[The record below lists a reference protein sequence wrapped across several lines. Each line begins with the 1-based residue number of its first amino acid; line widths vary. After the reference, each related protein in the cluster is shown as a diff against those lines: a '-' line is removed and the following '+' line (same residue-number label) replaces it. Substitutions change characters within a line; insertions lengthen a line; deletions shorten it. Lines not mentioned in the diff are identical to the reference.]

1 MNATK
6 QLSKNRAGLSITDD
20 RPMAIR
26 ESCGGV
32 DGHGQIARG
41 RMIGQTAKARPKLLS
56 LM

>member
-26 ESCGGV
+26 ESCGGLTV
-32 DGHGQIARG
+32 TDR
-41 RMIGQTAKARPKLLS
+41 S
-56 LM
+56 LGGG